1 MRSNDMNR
9 ATNAGFTLIELMIVV
24 VIIAILASIAVPAY
38 TNSVRKSR
46 RAEAKTAISDF
57 AAREERIYATQNTYS
72 TDPGVL
78 GYTPAGGSWPVS
90 TGKYYQ
96 IEAPSS
102 QPAAVTTTSSTPATF
117 SVTVDPSP
125 GSPQLSDTAC
135 ASFTLT
141 NTGLQGATGTNP
153 TSCWP

>member
-1 MRSNDMNR
+1 MKRS
-9 ATNAGFTLIELMIVV
+9 AIAGFTLIELMIVV

-46 RAEAKTAISDF
+46 RTEAKTAIMDF
-57 AAREERIYATQNTYS
+57 GAREERLYATQNVYS
-72 TDPGVL
+72 TDPGAL
-78 GYTPAGGSWPVS
+78 GYTAAGGSWPVS

-96 IEAPSS
+96 IELPVIT
-102 QPAAVTTTSSTPATF
+102 AAALTATGTTPATF
-117 SVTVDPSP
+117 TVTVDPSA
-125 GSPQLSDTAC
+125 GSPQSSDTAC
-135 ASFTLT
+135 ATFTLT